1 MDNRID
7 AIYGRQSI
15 DKKDSISIESQFE
28 FCRYELKG
36 GEGKEYKDKGYSGK
50 NIERPDFQR
59 LLQDIRLGL
68 IKRVIVYKLD
78 RISRSI
84 VDFAKLM
91 ELFKQYDVE
100 FVSCTEKF
108 DTSTPMGRAM
118 LNICIVFAQL
128 ERESIQM
135 RVQDA
140 FYSRCAKG
148 YYMRGRTPYGFD
160 TEPIVMDGI
169 KTKKLVENAEMDFA
183 ELMFQMYAEP
193 GNSYGDITRYFVKH
207 SIKVYDKA
215 LQRAFIS
222 KLLRN
227 PVYVQADMDI
237 YEYFKA
243 QGVKIESPPEMFTG
257 DNSCYLYQGREGEEQ
272 ILVIAPHQGRISSQ
286 LWLTV
291 QRKLSQNTSFQNG
304 RKCHNTWLAGK
315 IKCGRCGYALVG
327 LRAQN
332 GVVYL
337 RCKQRAENGS
347 CEGAGTLT
355 AQSMEAFVYGEMVK
369 KMQKFHTLKG
379 GKEQSYNPKLTAAR
393 VALAKTESEIEK
405 LLDTL
410 SGANPLLLQ
419 YANNRIEELEAI
431 HLDFTEA
438 IEPVFNNTGIT
449 KAQFERDLHFFH
461 EAELVDLCNDKAA
474 RISDQSFRNFLIK
487 YIFVDKK
494 LISLSL
500 MIETCFTINQASTIS
515 ACNILM
521 NVFLDP
527 TVQSYV
533 LSQIESVWDKI
544 EGDKSSFIPF
554 FKAFHM
560 VRPTQTLILLKSQ
573 IEEMPA
579 EPFDVQSL
587 QMERKEPNAN
597 ISDYI
602 IEALCD
608 FQNHNDL
615 PTAIDLLLLY
625 YAKKTFHV

>member
-1 MDNRID
+1 MENRID

-36 GEGKEYKDKGYSGK
+36 GEGREYKDKGYSGK

-59 LLQDIRLGL
+59 LLQDIKLGL

-91 ELFKQYDVE
+91 ELFKQYNVE

-140 FYSRCAKG
+140 FYSRCTKG

-169 KTKKLVENAEMDFA
+169 KTKKLVETPEMDFA

-193 GNSYGDITRYFVKH
+193 GNSYGDITRYFVKN

-215 LQRAFIS
+215 VQRAFIS

-272 ILVIAPHQGRISSQ
+272 ILVIAPHQGRIPSG

-304 RKCHNTWLAGK
+304 RKCHHTWLAGK
-315 IKCGRCGYALVG
+315 IKCGRCGYALTA

-337 RCKQRAENGS
+337 RCKQRADNGS

-355 AQSMEAFVYGEMVK
+355 AQSMESFVYGEMVE
-369 KMQKFHTLKG
+369 KMRKYHTLKG
-379 GKEQSYNPKLTAAR
+379 GKEQGYNPKLTAAR

-419 YANNRIEELEAI
+419 YANNRIEELDAERQKQLKLVADLTANSVSDTQIDSITNYLNDWESVSFDDKRKVVDILISHIDATSESVAI
-431 HLDFTEA
+431 H
-438 IEPVFNNTGIT
+438 
-449 KAQFERDLHFFH
+449 
-461 EAELVDLCNDKAA
+461 
-474 RISDQSFRNFLIK
+474 
-487 YIFVDKK
+487 
-494 LISLSL
+494 
-500 MIETCFTINQASTIS
+500 
-515 ACNILM
+515 
-521 NVFLDP
+521 
-527 TVQSYV
+527 
-533 LSQIESVWDKI
+533 WKI
-544 EGDKSSFIPF
+544 
-554 FKAFHM
+554 
-560 VRPTQTLILLKSQ
+560 
-573 IEEMPA
+573 
-579 EPFDVQSL
+579 
-587 QMERKEPNAN
+587 
-597 ISDYI
+597 
-602 IEALCD
+602 
-608 FQNHNDL
+608 
-615 PTAIDLLLLY
+615 
-625 YAKKTFHV
+625 

>member
-1 MDNRID
+1 MNYTQAQID
-7 AIYGRQSI
+7 RANAVSLEDFLRTQGETLIKSGREYRWKEHDSLTVRGNKWFRHSQS
-15 DKKDSISIESQFE
+15 
-28 FCRYELKG
+28 KG
-36 GEGKEYKDKGYSGK
+36 GYKDKGYSGK

-140 FYSRCAKG
+140 FYSRCTKG

-215 LQRAFIS
+215 LQRGFIS

-237 YEYFKA
+237 YEYYKA

-315 IKCGRCGYALVG
+315 IKCGRCGYALAA

-332 GVVYL
+332 GVTYL

-419 YANNRIEELEAI
+419 YANNRIEELDAERQKQLRLVADLTANSVSASQI
-431 HLDFTEA
+431 DSITGYLDDWESVSFDDKRK
-438 IEPVFNNTGIT
+438 V
-449 KAQFERDLHFFH
+449 
-461 EAELVDLCNDKAA
+461 VD
-474 RISDQSFRNFLIK
+474 I
-487 YIFVDKK
+487 
-494 LISLSL
+494 LIS
-500 MIETCFTINQASTIS
+500 
-515 ACNILM
+515 
-521 NVFLDP
+521 
-527 TVQSYV
+527 
-533 LSQIESVWDKI
+533 QIDATSEEVVIHWKI
-544 EGDKSSFIPF
+544 
-554 FKAFHM
+554 
-560 VRPTQTLILLKSQ
+560 
-573 IEEMPA
+573 
-579 EPFDVQSL
+579 
-587 QMERKEPNAN
+587 
-597 ISDYI
+597 
-602 IEALCD
+602 
-608 FQNHNDL
+608 
-615 PTAIDLLLLY
+615 
-625 YAKKTFHV
+625 

>member
-100 FVSCTEKF
+100 FVSCTEKNLIL
-108 DTSTPMGRAM
+108 PPRWAGRCSISALSLPS
-118 LNICIVFAQL
+118 LNVRA
-128 ERESIQM
+128 
-135 RVQDA
+135 
-140 FYSRCAKG
+140 SRCVCRTLSIPGVPKATIW
-148 YYMRGRTPYGFD
+148 GRTPYGFD

-257 DNSCYLYQGREGEEQ
+257 DNSCYLYQGREGEEP

-419 YANNRIEELEAI
+419 YANNRIEELDAERQKQLKLVADLTANSVSASQI
-431 HLDFTEA
+431 DSITGYLDDWESVSFDDKRK
-438 IEPVFNNTGIT
+438 V
-449 KAQFERDLHFFH
+449 
-461 EAELVDLCNDKAA
+461 VD
-474 RISDQSFRNFLIK
+474 I
-487 YIFVDKK
+487 
-494 LISLSL
+494 LIS
-500 MIETCFTINQASTIS
+500 
-515 ACNILM
+515 
-521 NVFLDP
+521 
-527 TVQSYV
+527 
-533 LSQIESVWDKI
+533 QIDATSESVTIHWKI
-544 EGDKSSFIPF
+544 
-554 FKAFHM
+554 
-560 VRPTQTLILLKSQ
+560 
-573 IEEMPA
+573 
-579 EPFDVQSL
+579 
-587 QMERKEPNAN
+587 
-597 ISDYI
+597 
-602 IEALCD
+602 
-608 FQNHNDL
+608 
-615 PTAIDLLLLY
+615 
-625 YAKKTFHV
+625 

>member
-1 MDNRID
+1 ME
-7 AIYGRQSI
+7 AIYARQSL
-15 DKKDSISIESQFE
+15 DKKDSLSIETQI
-28 FCRYELKG
+28 ELCKLESTG
-36 GEGKEYKDKGYSGK
+36 DVKVYIDRGFSGK
-50 NIERPDFQR
+50 NTNRPQFTKMMEDIEK
-59 LLQDIRLGL
+59 GL
-68 IKRVIVYKLD
+68 VDKVIVYKLD

-140 FYSRCAKG
+140 FYSRCTKG

-215 LQRAFIS
+215 LQRGFIS

-237 YEYFKA
+237 YEYYKA

-315 IKCGRCGYALVG
+315 IKCGRCGYALAA

-332 GVVYL
+332 GVTYL

-419 YANNRIEELEAI
+419 YANNRIEELDAERQKQLRLVADLTANSVSASQI
-431 HLDFTEA
+431 DSITGYLDDWESVSFDDKRK
-438 IEPVFNNTGIT
+438 V
-449 KAQFERDLHFFH
+449 
-461 EAELVDLCNDKAA
+461 VD
-474 RISDQSFRNFLIK
+474 I
-487 YIFVDKK
+487 
-494 LISLSL
+494 LIS
-500 MIETCFTINQASTIS
+500 
-515 ACNILM
+515 
-521 NVFLDP
+521 
-527 TVQSYV
+527 
-533 LSQIESVWDKI
+533 QIDATSEEVVIHWKI
-544 EGDKSSFIPF
+544 
-554 FKAFHM
+554 
-560 VRPTQTLILLKSQ
+560 
-573 IEEMPA
+573 
-579 EPFDVQSL
+579 
-587 QMERKEPNAN
+587 
-597 ISDYI
+597 
-602 IEALCD
+602 
-608 FQNHNDL
+608 
-615 PTAIDLLLLY
+615 
-625 YAKKTFHV
+625 

>member
-222 KLLRN
+222 KLEPGNSYGDITRYFVKHSIKVYDKALQRAFISKLLRN

-315 IKCGRCGYALVG
+315 IKCGRCGYALAA

-332 GVVYL
+332 GVTYL

-355 AQSMEAFVYGEMVK
+355 AQNMEAFVYGEMVK

-419 YANNRIEELEAI
+419 YANNRIEELDAERQKQLKLVADLTANSVSASQI
-431 HLDFTEA
+431 DSITGYLDDWESVSFDDKRK
-438 IEPVFNNTGIT
+438 V
-449 KAQFERDLHFFH
+449 
-461 EAELVDLCNDKAA
+461 VD
-474 RISDQSFRNFLIK
+474 I
-487 YIFVDKK
+487 
-494 LISLSL
+494 LISQIDATS
-500 MIETCFTINQASTIS
+500 EEVTIH
-515 ACNILM
+515 
-521 NVFLDP
+521 
-527 TVQSYV
+527 
-533 LSQIESVWDKI
+533 WKI
-544 EGDKSSFIPF
+544 
-554 FKAFHM
+554 
-560 VRPTQTLILLKSQ
+560 
-573 IEEMPA
+573 
-579 EPFDVQSL
+579 
-587 QMERKEPNAN
+587 
-597 ISDYI
+597 
-602 IEALCD
+602 
-608 FQNHNDL
+608 
-615 PTAIDLLLLY
+615 
-625 YAKKTFHV
+625 

>member
-1 MDNRID
+1 MQAQVKYESEIKTAVLGDRTITVKNLTPVFSPQEQDKRNREIERRLFDVFRKYAGRGEARVILAVRGRQRYNIIVGWLPFNGRELIMDSRID

-140 FYSRCAKG
+140 FYSRCTKG

-183 ELMFQMYAEP
+183 ELMYQMYAEP
-193 GNSYGDITRYFVKH
+193 GNSYGDISRYFAEND
-207 SIKVYDKA
+207 IKVYDKS
-215 LQRAFIS
+215 LKRGFIAQ
-222 KLLRN
+222 LLRN

-257 DNSCYLYQGREGEEQ
+257 DNSCYLYQGREGEEP
-272 ILVIAPHQGRISSQ
+272 ILVIAPHQGRIPSQ

-291 QRKLSQNTSFQNG
+291 QRKLSQNTTFQNG

-315 IKCGRCGYALVG
+315 IKCGRCGYALAS
-327 LRAQN
+327 LNARN
-332 GVVYL
+332 GVTYL
-337 RCKQRAENGS
+337 RCKQRADNKS

-369 KMQKFHTLKG
+369 KMRKFHTLKG

-419 YANNRIEELEAI
+419 YANTRIEELDAERQKQLRLVADLTANSVSASQI
-431 HLDFTEA
+431 DSITGYLDDWESVSFDDKRK
-438 IEPVFNNTGIT
+438 V
-449 KAQFERDLHFFH
+449 
-461 EAELVDLCNDKAA
+461 VD
-474 RISDQSFRNFLIK
+474 I
-487 YIFVDKK
+487 
-494 LISLSL
+494 LIS
-500 MIETCFTINQASTIS
+500 
-515 ACNILM
+515 
-521 NVFLDP
+521 
-527 TVQSYV
+527 
-533 LSQIESVWDKI
+533 QIDATSESVTIHWKI
-544 EGDKSSFIPF
+544 
-554 FKAFHM
+554 
-560 VRPTQTLILLKSQ
+560 
-573 IEEMPA
+573 
-579 EPFDVQSL
+579 
-587 QMERKEPNAN
+587 
-597 ISDYI
+597 
-602 IEALCD
+602 
-608 FQNHNDL
+608 
-615 PTAIDLLLLY
+615 
-625 YAKKTFHV
+625 

>member
-1 MDNRID
+1 MAAKMPKRRTRLSVFSFWERINSFNGISQISTQTQIATAYAGVRLGKEEQQNERALTFIKKSKQ
-7 AIYGRQSI
+7 AISLDVNGVSQQFRDKGPLQRLII
-15 DKKDSISIESQFE
+15 DLDGVFDKVPGYIAVGIARLRIHLKHELGKIHFRIFHQLFCLDPVHDDGLGIKTVWRPAPHIVAFGTPGIESVLYTHLDAFA
-28 FCRYELKG
+28 FK
-36 GEGKEYKDKGYSGK
+36 
-50 NIERPDFQR
+50 
-59 LLQDIRLGL
+59 LGL

-140 FYSRCAKG
+140 FYSRCTKG

-183 ELMFQMYAEP
+183 ELMYQMYAEP
-193 GNSYGDITRYFVKH
+193 GNSYGDISRYFAEND
-207 SIKVYDKA
+207 IKVYDKS
-215 LQRAFIS
+215 LKRGFIAQ
-222 KLLRN
+222 LLRN

-257 DNSCYLYQGREGEEQ
+257 DNSCYLYQGREGEEP
-272 ILVIAPHQGRISSQ
+272 ILVIAPHQGRIPSQ

-291 QRKLSQNTSFQNG
+291 QRKLSQNSTFQNG

-315 IKCGRCGYALVG
+315 IKCGRCGYALAS
-327 LRAQN
+327 LNARN
-332 GVVYL
+332 GVTYL
-337 RCKQRAENGS
+337 RCKQRADNKS

-369 KMQKFHTLKG
+369 KMRKFHTLKG

-419 YANNRIEELEAI
+419 YANTRIEELDAERQKQLRLVADLTANSVSASQI
-431 HLDFTEA
+431 DSITGYLDDWESVSFDDKRK
-438 IEPVFNNTGIT
+438 V
-449 KAQFERDLHFFH
+449 
-461 EAELVDLCNDKAA
+461 VD
-474 RISDQSFRNFLIK
+474 I
-487 YIFVDKK
+487 
-494 LISLSL
+494 LIS
-500 MIETCFTINQASTIS
+500 
-515 ACNILM
+515 
-521 NVFLDP
+521 
-527 TVQSYV
+527 
-533 LSQIESVWDKI
+533 QIDATSESVTIHWKI
-544 EGDKSSFIPF
+544 
-554 FKAFHM
+554 
-560 VRPTQTLILLKSQ
+560 
-573 IEEMPA
+573 
-579 EPFDVQSL
+579 
-587 QMERKEPNAN
+587 
-597 ISDYI
+597 
-602 IEALCD
+602 
-608 FQNHNDL
+608 
-615 PTAIDLLLLY
+615 
-625 YAKKTFHV
+625 

>member
-1 MDNRID
+1 MLFSWKGGIRLID
-7 AIYGRQSI
+7 EDVSRRTIAVSIKATKLTGRVLAQACLAVGRKI
-15 DKKDSISIESQFE
+15 KKTYRARQTPHGKQTVRQLMGHGAATNSIEVESP
-28 FCRYELKG
+28 
-36 GEGKEYKDKGYSGK
+36 KDFDRVARRWNVDYSGK

-207 SIKVYDKA
+207 SIKVYDKV

-410 SGANPLLLQ
+410 SGAN
-419 YANNRIEELEAI
+419 
-431 HLDFTEA
+431 
-438 IEPVFNNTGIT
+438 
-449 KAQFERDLHFFH
+449 
-461 EAELVDLCNDKAA
+461 
-474 RISDQSFRNFLIK
+474 
-487 YIFVDKK
+487 
-494 LISLSL
+494 
-500 MIETCFTINQASTIS
+500 
-515 ACNILM
+515 
-521 NVFLDP
+521 
-527 TVQSYV
+527 
-533 LSQIESVWDKI
+533 
-544 EGDKSSFIPF
+544 
-554 FKAFHM
+554 
-560 VRPTQTLILLKSQ
+560 
-573 IEEMPA
+573 
-579 EPFDVQSL
+579 
-587 QMERKEPNAN
+587 
-597 ISDYI
+597 
-602 IEALCD
+602 
-608 FQNHNDL
+608 
-615 PTAIDLLLLY
+615 
-625 YAKKTFHV
+625 

>member
-1 MDNRID
+1 MAEKTCCVTGHRDIPEARIAYVEQELRREVEEAIAEGYTRFISGFAEGVDLMFAAIVAEQMEHRPELFLEAAIPYAGRLKTKNQQFQKLLRACKGVKVVCQEYAPSCFMQRNRYM
-7 AIYGRQSI
+7 AG
-15 DKKDSISIESQFE
+15 ESQ
-28 FCRYELKG
+28 
-36 GEGKEYKDKGYSGK
+36 
-50 NIERPDFQR
+50 
-59 LLQDIRLGL
+59 
-68 IKRVIVYKLD
+68 RVIAVYD
-78 RISRSI
+78 GRERGGT
-84 VDFAKLM
+84 
-91 ELFKQYDVE
+91 LF
-100 FVSCTEKF
+100 T
-108 DTSTPMGRAM
+108 
-118 LNICIVFAQL
+118 
-128 ERESIQM
+128 M

-140 FYSRCAKG
+140 FYSRCTKG

-215 LQRAFIS
+215 LQRGFIS

-237 YEYFKA
+237 YEYYKA

-315 IKCGRCGYALVG
+315 IKCGRCGYALAA

-332 GVVYL
+332 GVTYL

-419 YANNRIEELEAI
+419 YANNRIEELDAERQKQLRLVADLTANSVSASQI
-431 HLDFTEA
+431 DSITGYLDDWESVSFDDKRK
-438 IEPVFNNTGIT
+438 V
-449 KAQFERDLHFFH
+449 
-461 EAELVDLCNDKAA
+461 VD
-474 RISDQSFRNFLIK
+474 I
-487 YIFVDKK
+487 
-494 LISLSL
+494 LIS
-500 MIETCFTINQASTIS
+500 
-515 ACNILM
+515 
-521 NVFLDP
+521 
-527 TVQSYV
+527 
-533 LSQIESVWDKI
+533 QIDATSEEVVIHWKI
-544 EGDKSSFIPF
+544 
-554 FKAFHM
+554 
-560 VRPTQTLILLKSQ
+560 
-573 IEEMPA
+573 
-579 EPFDVQSL
+579 
-587 QMERKEPNAN
+587 
-597 ISDYI
+597 
-602 IEALCD
+602 
-608 FQNHNDL
+608 
-615 PTAIDLLLLY
+615 
-625 YAKKTFHV
+625 

>member
-36 GEGKEYKDKGYSGK
+36 GEAKEYKDKGYSGK

-140 FYSRCAKG
+140 FYSRCTKG

-315 IKCGRCGYALVG
+315 IKCGRCGYALAA

-332 GVVYL
+332 GVTYL

-419 YANNRIEELEAI
+419 YANNRIEELDAERQKQLKLVAD
-431 HLDFTEA
+431 LTLLTDKPVLYVCNVDEKSAVTGNAYTEA
-438 IEPVFNNTGIT
+438 V
-449 KAQFERDLHFFH
+449 KAAIAGEKAEMLVVAAATEADI
-461 EAELVDLCNDKAA
+461 AELESYEERQMFLEDLGLEESGVA
-474 RISDQSFRNFLIK
+474 RLIK
-487 YIFVDKK
+487 SAYK
-494 LISLSL
+494 LLNL
-500 MIETCFTINQASTIS
+500 ETFFTTGADESRAWTYVRGMKAPQTAGIIHTDFEKGFIRAEVIKYDDYVALGSEK
-515 ACNILM
+515 ACRDAGKIG
-521 NVFLDP
+521 
-527 TVQSYV
+527 
-533 LSQIESVWDKI
+533 I
-544 EGDKSSFIPF
+544 EGKEY
-554 FKAFHM
+554 
-560 VRPTQTLILLKSQ
+560 V
-573 IEEMPA
+573 
-579 EPFDVQSL
+579 VQDGDIMHFL
-587 QMERKEPNAN
+587 FN
-597 ISDYI
+597 
-602 IEALCD
+602 
-608 FQNHNDL
+608 
-615 PTAIDLLLLY
+615 
-625 YAKKTFHV
+625 V

>member
-91 ELFKQYDVE
+91 ELFKQYNVE

-140 FYSRCAKG
+140 FYSRCTKG

-183 ELMFQMYAEP
+183 ELMYQMYAEP
-193 GNSYGDITRYFVKH
+193 GNSYGDITRYFVKN
-207 SIKVYDKA
+207 SIDVYGKA

-272 ILVIAPHQGRISSQ
+272 ILVIAPHQGRIPSS

-315 IKCGRCGYALVG
+315 IKCGKCGYALKTTHNPSG
-327 LRAQN
+327 YE
-332 GVVYL
+332 YL
-337 RCKQRAENGS
+337 RCSKRADHKG
-347 CEGAGTLT
+347 CPGCGTLRKTEFEQFIFT
-355 AQSMEAFVYGEMVK
+355 AMGE
-369 KMQKFHTLKG
+369 KFREFKLLRG
-379 GKEQSYNPKLTAAR
+379 GEEKANPKITAYQ
-393 VALAKTESEIEK
+393 VELAQVEAEIEK

-410 SGANPLLLQ
+410 TGANATLLA
-419 YANNRIEELEAI
+419 YANKKIEDLDNRRKTLSKAIADLSVETLSSQQIELLSGY
-431 HLDFTEA
+431 LDDWEN
-438 IEPVFNNTGIT
+438 IS
-449 KAQFERDLHFFH
+449 FEDKR
-461 EAELVDLCNDKAA
+461 KAA
-474 RISDQSFRNFLIK
+474 DG
-487 YIFVDKK
+487 
-494 LISLSL
+494 LISS
-500 MIETCFTINQASTIS
+500 IS
-515 ACNILM
+515 ATS
-521 NVFLDP
+521 D
-527 TVQSYV
+527 YV
-533 LSQIESVWDKI
+533 KI
-544 EGDKSSFIPF
+544 EWKI
-554 FKAFHM
+554 
-560 VRPTQTLILLKSQ
+560 
-573 IEEMPA
+573 
-579 EPFDVQSL
+579 
-587 QMERKEPNAN
+587 
-597 ISDYI
+597 
-602 IEALCD
+602 
-608 FQNHNDL
+608 
-615 PTAIDLLLLY
+615 
-625 YAKKTFHV
+625 

>member
-1 MDNRID
+1 MRNEKITPLYERLSRDDELQGESNSISNQKKMLEDYARRNGLPNPTHFTDDGVSGTRFDRPSFLAMMEEVEAGRVEAIVIKD
-7 AIYGRQSI
+7 MSRLGRDYLKVGQVMEILRQRGVRLIAINDGVDSLKGDDDFTPFRNIMNEFYARDTSRKIRSVFKSKGMSGKHLTGTIIYG
-15 DKKDSISIESQFE
+15 
-28 FCRYELKG
+28 
-36 GEGKEYKDKGYSGK
+36 YKDKGYSGK

-140 FYSRCAKG
+140 FYSRCTKG

-315 IKCGRCGYALVG
+315 IKCGRCGYALAA

-332 GVVYL
+332 GVTYL

-355 AQSMEAFVYGEMVK
+355 AQNMEAFVYGEMVK

-419 YANNRIEELEAI
+419 YANNRIEELDAERQKQLKLVADLTANSVSASQI
-431 HLDFTEA
+431 DSITGYLDDWESVSFDDKRK
-438 IEPVFNNTGIT
+438 V
-449 KAQFERDLHFFH
+449 
-461 EAELVDLCNDKAA
+461 VD
-474 RISDQSFRNFLIK
+474 I
-487 YIFVDKK
+487 
-494 LISLSL
+494 LIS
-500 MIETCFTINQASTIS
+500 
-515 ACNILM
+515 
-521 NVFLDP
+521 
-527 TVQSYV
+527 
-533 LSQIESVWDKI
+533 QIDATSESVTIHWKI
-544 EGDKSSFIPF
+544 
-554 FKAFHM
+554 
-560 VRPTQTLILLKSQ
+560 
-573 IEEMPA
+573 
-579 EPFDVQSL
+579 
-587 QMERKEPNAN
+587 
-597 ISDYI
+597 
-602 IEALCD
+602 
-608 FQNHNDL
+608 
-615 PTAIDLLLLY
+615 
-625 YAKKTFHV
+625 